1 MGRRRQLELRFALE
15 DLSIS
20 LFLLCPGAI
29 HAAPSF
35 ALLWSNSRSTYNTE
49 HPMSEQ
55 KKTRRQM
62 LEEFVAKKPDDPF
75 SRYGLA
81 MECMNGGDTGAAD
94 GHFRELLQR
103 NAEYVPA
110 YLMYAQMLSREAR
123 AEEARQVLSTGIA
136 AADRKGDQHARSEM
150 ETLLAEIS

>member
-1 MGRRRQLELRFALE
+1 MDRIAALN
-15 DLSIS
+15 DILTQNPNDT
-20 LFLLCPGAI
+20 LA
-29 HAAPSF
+29 
-35 ALLWSNSRSTYNTE
+35 
-49 HPMSEQ
+49 
-55 KKTRRQM
+55 
-62 LEEFVAKKPDDPF
+62 
-75 SRYGLA
+75 RYGLA